1 MQLYFVRGNPKDGEA
16 EELLRANGRD
26 LSKPHKI
33 IAFVLGKD
41 GAPAVQPLIDI
52 TDEIREKW
60 GLGTMS
66 ILYTESRES
75 FLADLVEACRV

>member
-33 IAFVLGKD
+33 ILLCWARMER
-41 GAPAVQPLIDI
+41 PLSN
-52 TDEIREKW
+52 R
-60 GLGTMS
+60 
-66 ILYTESRES
+66 
-75 FLADLVEACRV
+75 

>member
-16 EELLRANGRD
+16 EELLRANGPD

-60 GLGTMS
+60 GS
-66 ILYTESRES
+66 ER
-75 FLADLVEACRV
+75 